1 MSSRDLV
8 TIPNPILLQTAE
20 SVDKIDSEVLDIVR
34 DMIRV
39 MDKHGGV
46 GLAANQIGVLK
57 RIIVAKINGRKTIMI
72 NPQIVKR
79 FDEMHTKEE
88 GCLSCPGVWKPIAR
102 NRFIVVDYTDDKSK
116 EHKNVPLADLSARIV
131 QHEIDHLNGI
141 CIQKDI
147 V

>member
-20 SVDKIDSEVLDIVR
+20 QVDEINSETLEIIR

-46 GLAANQIGVLK
+46 GLAANQIGVAK
-57 RIIVAKINGRKTIMI
+57 RIIVAKINGRKTVMI

-88 GCLSCPGVWKPIAR
+88 GCLSCPGVWKPVTR
-102 NRFIVVDYTDDKSK
+102 NRFIVVDYIDDKSK
-116 EHKNVPLADLSARIV
+116 EHKNVSLADLSARIV
-131 QHEIDHLNGI
+131 QHEIDHLNGVLI
-141 CIQKDI
+141 
-147 V
+147 